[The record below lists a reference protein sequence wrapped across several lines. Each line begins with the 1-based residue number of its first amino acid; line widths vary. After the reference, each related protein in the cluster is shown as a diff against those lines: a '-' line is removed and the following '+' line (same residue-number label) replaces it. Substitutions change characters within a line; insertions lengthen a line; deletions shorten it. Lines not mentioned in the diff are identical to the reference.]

1 MSTLERVAYLMRKD
15 ERLDV
20 LHFRDTGQLFIG
32 RDILGVVAE
41 CKTIHTW
48 DWNHIRGRNRH
59 QLFPGVRIDLFGCE
73 VCVQFLTYI
82 SENPEIQDPI
92 RKFP

>member
-32 RDILGVVAE
+32 RDIVGVVAE

-48 DWNHIRGRNRH
+48 DWNHI
-59 QLFPGVRIDLFGCE
+59 VRIGITIPRCQNFF
-73 VCVQFLTYI
+73 VCVRGWCTVFDLYI
-82 SENPEIQDPI
+82 
-92 RKFP
+92 

>member
-1 MSTLERVAYLMRKD
+1 MYKLAGWSISTLERVAYLVRKD

-32 RDILGVVAE
+32 RDISGVVAE

-48 DWNHIRGRNRH
+48 DWNHIR
-59 QLFPGVRIDLFGCE
+59 RIGINYSQ
-73 VCVQFLTYI
+73 V
-82 SENPEIQDPI
+82 SELICLCGSLVYSL
-92 RKFP
+92 